1 MKKEHLLS
9 QINTARYLVV
19 VHKDSLQ
26 NKNDPKDNY
35 VCLTNKG
42 GLDRGTY
49 FFTFRVEL
57 ERCSV
62 GVLLVR
68 NEVQFRFHVNGLK
81 LVSSDMKKIIRS
93 LENVVLV

>member
-1 MKKEHLLS
+1 M
-9 QINTARYLVV
+9 
-19 VHKDSLQ
+19 
-26 NKNDPKDNY
+26 
-35 VCLTNKG
+35 
-42 GLDRGTY
+42 
-49 FFTFRVEL
+49 L
-57 ERCSV
+57 EKCSV

>member
-49 FFTFRVEL
+49 FLTFRV
-57 ERCSV
+57 CSK
-62 GVLLVR
+62 GVALGFYSYEMR
-68 NEVQFRFHVNGLK
+68 
-81 LVSSDMKKIIRS
+81 SSVDFM
-93 LENVVLV
+93 